1 MQSLKL
7 VLTNLVILFQAQAQK
22 RYQGEEANS
31 HDKTETKKNKK
42 NPSTPPP
49 PKLPPPG
56 GDVPAYMLK
65 DIFSQQNKRV
75 IVASQQ
81 DKLEED
87 SSEYDDYE
95 PETSQIPK
103 QRNVPNKAPSDN
115 NPLSK
120 LISPLRDILPRNWF
134 HEDNEQAMEEEFQHP
149 QMKQGRQRP
158 QNPKPPQ
165 NLPPPVFNPPGNF
178 PTFRKDKRNN
188 NKNNGRFPP
197 PSFHTQFQ
205 GPNNK
210 NFLAQQKFGLG
221 PKSEHQFHNRGP
233 SYRAQKGPKVE
244 LWCQ

>member
-31 HDKTETKKNKK
+31 HEKTETKKNKK

-149 QMKQGRQRP
+149 QMKQGRPRP
-158 QNPKPPQ
+158 QNPKQPQ

-188 NKNNGRFPP
+188 NKNNGRLPP

-205 GPNNK
+205 GLNNK
-210 NFLAQQKFGLG
+210 NFLPQQKFRLG

>member
-1 MQSLKL
+1 MF
-7 VLTNLVILFQAQAQK
+7 TLFQAQAQK

-42 NPSTPPP
+42 KPNPSTPPP

-149 QMKQGRQRP
+149 QMKQGRPRP
-158 QNPKPPQ
+158 QNPKQPQ

-188 NKNNGRFPP
+188 NKNNGRLPP

-205 GPNNK
+205 GLNNK
-210 NFLAQQKFGLG
+210 NFLPQQKFRLG